1 MAASPNCTPN
11 AVQPPTQLG
20 TKLSRFLH
28 RVLTEYSRVLKSARN
43 GPTEK
48 RSPACRR
55 RAGKATRRHGTQH
68 ACGFGALRRAACRRS
83 CNYVHLTPGCHY
95 GMHHAARGAD
105 GAGARMRLEATP
117 MATTMPRT
125 TAQQQP
131 YLQEPRGTRLATRHV
146 QHAMYNMRTRKACDV
161 SGAHGASLECC
172 PRPRVNGEVFVA
184 AALQLH

>member
-1 MAASPNCTPN
+1 MRPHSGVVRWAASPNCRTN

-68 ACGFGALRRAACRRS
+68 ACGFGALRTHSVQAVVQLRTPYAWLSLRHASCSPRGRWCWRENAPGSYSDGDDDAENDSPAAAVPTRATWHAAC
-83 CNYVHLTPGCHY
+83 NT
-95 GMHHAARGAD
+95 
-105 GAGARMRLEATP
+105 
-117 MATTMPRT
+117 PRT
-125 TAQQQP
+125 T
-131 YLQEPRGTRLATRHV
+131 RHV
-146 QHAMYNMRTRKACDV
+146 RHANAQSMR
-161 SGAHGASLECC
+161 
-172 PRPRVNGEVFVA
+172 RVRRTWRVA
-184 AALQLH
+184 GMLSTAAGKW